1 MTGKTEAQ
9 EGRDLCRGLVAGQW
23 QNHGE
28 NSGVVAAVSLPGWSA
43 LTVGCYFPGTLD
55 SQLATHMLKV
65 RLLIDF
71 MVVMLSSLFF
81 QFII

>member
-1 MTGKTEAQ
+1 MQ
-9 EGRDLCRGLVAGQW
+9 GLVTGQW
-23 QNHGE
+23 QNHGK
-28 NSGVVAAVSLPGWSA
+28 NLGVVAAVSLPGQPA

-55 SQLATHMLKV
+55 GQLATCVPKV
-65 RLLIDF
+65 ILLIDF